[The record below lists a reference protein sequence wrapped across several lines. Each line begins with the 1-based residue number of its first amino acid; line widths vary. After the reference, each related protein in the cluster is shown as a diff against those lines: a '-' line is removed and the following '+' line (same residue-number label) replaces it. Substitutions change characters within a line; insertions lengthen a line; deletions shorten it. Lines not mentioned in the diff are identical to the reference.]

1 MSKLKTARSEAGIS
15 QRELAEKAGVHITAI
30 GKLESG
36 ERSFGKLRLETAL
49 KIADALSADVRSLID
64 EED

>member
-1 MSKLKTARSEAGIS
+1 MNLKKYRENSGLS

-64 EED
+64 EEN

>member
-1 MSKLKTARSEAGIS
+1 MNLKKYRENSGMS

-64 EED
+64 EEN